1 MTKYWISLVALLAGL
16 GIAAS
21 QWLIWFHAP
30 VERTLGPVQKIFYM
44 HLPLAWWALL
54 SFFVVFVASI
64 LYLIKREERWDFA
77 AGAAAEIGVLFS
89 ALALVTGSIWARK
102 SWNTWW
108 TWDPRLTTTLVM
120 WFIYAGYLLLRSM
133 DFERRR
139 QAVICAVV
147 GIVAFLDVPLVF
159 YSARLFRSIHPA
171 VFASE
176 GGGLEPAMR
185 LTVIACVGIWS
196 LLWLALFALRVGQ
209 LRDKSALEARL
220 MQRLE

>member
-1 MTKYWISLVALLAGL
+1 MVKHWISLVALLAGL

-21 QWLIWFHAP
+21 QWLIWQYAP
-30 VERTLGPVQKIFYM
+30 VEQTLGPVQKIFYM
-44 HLPLAWWALL
+44 HLPLAWWALF
-54 SFFVVFVASI
+54 SFFLVFVASV
-64 LYLIKREERWDFA
+64 LYLLQRKERWNVA

-89 ALALVTGSIWARK
+89 SLALITGSIWARK

-133 DFERRR
+133 DFDRRR

-147 GIVAFLDVPLVF
+147 GVVAFLDVPLVF

-171 VFASE
+171 VFASQ
-176 GGGLEPAMR
+176 GGGLEPEMR
-185 LTVIACVGIWS
+185 LTVIACVAIWS
-196 LLWLALFALRVGQ
+196 LLWLALFALRVAQ
-209 LRDKSALEARL
+209 LRDRSALEARA
-220 MQRLE
+220 MQRIE